1 MVAFFNMKIIWKK
14 SGQNTQTN
22 AKKIKKYEN
31 NMKKNMKIS
40 LELAKD

>member
-14 SGQNTQTN
+14 VDRIHKQMQ
-22 AKKIKKYEN
+22 KII
-31 NMKKNMKIS
+31 KKNMKIS